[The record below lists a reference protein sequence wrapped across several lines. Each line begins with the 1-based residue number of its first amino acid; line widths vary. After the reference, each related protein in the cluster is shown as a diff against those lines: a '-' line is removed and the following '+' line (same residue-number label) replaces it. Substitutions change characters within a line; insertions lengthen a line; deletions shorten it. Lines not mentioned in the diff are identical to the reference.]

1 MIPNLIT
8 LLRLALVFAVIALLG
23 QNFYLNAAM
32 FLLTAVVLWMD
43 SLDGYLARKLKQT
56 SDFGAIFDIVGDRIV
71 ENTYWIYFASMGII
85 SIWVPIVVLARG
97 FVTDAIRSAAF
108 AKGKTPFGEK
118 TMMNSK
124 WAKFLVSSR
133 FSRLFYGASKL
144 VAFCFLVGLMT
155 LKSAIIAF
163 NLPLSANIVDVFAI
177 SGNVLSII
185 VTLMCLIRGIPVI
198 WDGWRYIA
206 VQGVT

>member
-206 VQGVT
+206 VQG

>member
-32 FLLTAVVLWMD
+32 FLLTAVVLWLD